1 MCEYDSSNS
10 QHKNCTQA
18 ASKFDCLFDALMGGS
33 ADIAHATL
41 SRLNGNEETR
51 DLSSTNYRSVQ
62 FCTDSGAPSPQKYI
76 RGS

>member
-1 MCEYDSSNS
+1 M
-10 QHKNCTQA
+10 
-18 ASKFDCLFDALMGGS
+18 
-33 ADIAHATL
+33 AHATP